1 VSKKFTP
8 YFSFVVEAGR
18 VRDRDNFFDGKRHKK
33 KERKIKRKKEIK
45 VES

>member
-18 VRDRDNFFDGKRHKK
+18 VRDRDRFLDGDKDG
-33 KERKIKRKKEIK
+33 EKRKKD
-45 VES
+45 